1 MKIGEYFQQGDILIK
16 RVSGLPKGEII
27 KAENVGYVLAEGE
40 TTGHKHKIEEV
51 QFARMVKTVDGKVY
65 LSVTKAVPLKH
76 DEHYI
81 IIIEPGEYEV
91 SKVREKDH
99 TTKLVREVQD

>member
-1 MKIGEYFQQGDILIK
+1 MKIGQYYQQGDILIK
-16 RVSGLPKGEII
+16 RIEKLPEGETV
-27 KAENVGYVLAEGE
+27 KTKELVLAEGE
-40 TTGHKHKIEEV
+40 TTGHMHKIEET
-51 QFARMVKTVDGKVY
+51 QYAKMIKTSDGKVY
-65 LSVTKAVPLKH
+65 LSVTKQIPLKH
-76 DEHYI
+76 DEHHI